1 MGEAGQNPGTTD
13 VSARGRKLF
22 LLAGMFAAIG
32 FLGYL
37 DSTTGPEISF
47 GIFYLVPIAVGTWYT
62 GRAAGVA
69 LSLSGGAAWF
79 FADVASG
86 GAYSHAAIRY
96 WNAVVLLGFF
106 LITTLMLSWV
116 RMSFV
121 REQQLSRVDFL
132 TGISNAR
139 AFHSVAEMEL
149 RRARRYQRPL
159 TLAYLDID
167 DFKRVNDESGHP
179 AGDALLIEVA
189 RTIQGTLRKTDS
201 LARVGG
207 DEFAILLPETPA
219 PAARLVLDKLRRV
232 LLDLMRAYEWP
243 VTFSIGA
250 VTFTE
255 QPDTLDIVI
264 READRLMY
272 TAKRN
277 GKNQI
282 ATAEMGG

>member
-1 MGEAGQNPGTTD
+1 
-13 VSARGRKLF
+13 
-22 LLAGMFAAIG
+22 MFAVIG

-47 GIFYLVPIAVGTWYT
+47 GIFYLVPIAVGTWYA
-62 GRAAGVA
+62 GRVAGVV
-69 LSLSGGAAWF
+69 LSASGAAAWF

-106 LITTLMLSWV
+106 LITILMLSWV
-116 RMSFV
+116 RTSFV
-121 REQQLSRVDFL
+121 REQKLSRVDFL
-132 TGISNAR
+132 TGIANAR
-139 AFHSVAEMEL
+139 AFHAVAEMEM
-149 RRARRYQRPL
+149 RRARRYRRPL

-167 DFKRVNDESGHP
+167 DFKRVNDQAGHP

-189 RTIQGTLRKTDS
+189 KTIQGTLRKTDS

-219 PAARLVLDKLRRV
+219 PAARLVLEKLRRV
-232 LLDLMRAYEWP
+232 LLELMRANSWP

-255 QPDTLDIVI
+255 QPDTLDVMI

-272 TAKRN
+272 SAKRN

-282 ATAEMGG
+282 AAAEMGA